1 LTRAVIQPSAGARY
15 GSTHVHGDTSRGL
28 HAPRHFTAC
37 RHAGDRAL
45 RNRLSSIR
53 RPAAGRRRSPP
64 ARLEVAAAPRASAP
78 RPSQPAAP
86 ANPLAA
92 ITPEKQTITG
102 RIEERLVAGSYVYLA
117 VRGRDDALRWAVVM
131 GDAPVEGADVVLTS
145 MGRRPG
151 FRSARLGRE
160 FDELHFALLADAP
173 TS

>member
-1 LTRAVIQPSAGARY
+1 MFTATPAAACTR
-15 GSTHVHGDTSRGL
+15 RGISL
-28 HAPRHFTAC
+28 HAATLAIALSAIACHRSDVPPRDEDAV
-37 RHAGDRAL
+37 R
-45 RNRLSSIR
+45 
-53 RPAAGRRRSPP
+53 PP